1 MEPFDLYSSTSS
13 KELTLGNE
21 ISNSESTSDAE
32 LINTTLD
39 SNWNEEIDLNFF
51 SDNCL
56 NSSLLG
62 SNDDNLHT
70 ESTIMKSAA
79 SRSEDRNKRKKFKVP
94 YKWAKKSVCDLENC
108 TFCSVKSNCGQ
119 CPFCVNKERSG

>member
-39 SNWNEEIDLNFF
+39 SNWNEEIDLNFL
-51 SDNCL
+51 D
-56 NSSLLG
+56 
-62 SNDDNLHT
+62 
-70 ESTIMKSAA
+70 
-79 SRSEDRNKRKKFKVP
+79 V
-94 YKWAKKSVCDLENC
+94 
-108 TFCSVKSNCGQ
+108 
-119 CPFCVNKERSG
+119 